1 MTEPYSHIGV
11 LGRYKK
17 LNHHRSYN
25 HSPLT
30 LSTFPSPLP
39 LTMTEAFAPGVAL
52 VTGAS
57 QGIGRAMALR
67 LARDG
72 IDVAVNDIRAKATQL
87 EDVVMEIQSLGRKSI
102 PLIADVS
109 VEEEVKSMVTD
120 TVQSLGSLDI
130 VSFSAGER
138 EHYEHKILTFSY
150 KMIANA
156 GIVGP
161 GDLATCECG

>member
-1 MTEPYSHIGV
+1 
-11 LGRYKK
+11 
-17 LNHHRSYN
+17 
-25 HSPLT
+25 
-30 LSTFPSPLP
+30 
-39 LTMTEAFAPGVAL
+39 MTEAFAPGVAL

-57 QGIGRAMALR
+57 QGIGRAIALR

-109 VEEEVKSMVTD
+109 VEEEVKSMITD

-130 VSFSAGER
+130 VSFR
-138 EHYEHKILTFSY
+138 Y
-150 KMIANA
+150 
-156 GIVGP
+156 
-161 GDLATCECG
+161 